1 MLDRELSY
9 KGHNWGTANFNGS
22 VLSFEIGSAD
32 AFEIPLPNVQ
42 VNYSIL
48 FRMILVFFIK
58 KTTTLLIN
66 NVDIF

>member
-9 KGHNWGTANFNGS
+9 KGYNWGTANFNGS

-42 VNYSIL
+42 VHYSIL
-48 FRMILVFFIK
+48 FGMILVF
-58 KTTTLLIN
+58 N
-66 NVDIF
+66 